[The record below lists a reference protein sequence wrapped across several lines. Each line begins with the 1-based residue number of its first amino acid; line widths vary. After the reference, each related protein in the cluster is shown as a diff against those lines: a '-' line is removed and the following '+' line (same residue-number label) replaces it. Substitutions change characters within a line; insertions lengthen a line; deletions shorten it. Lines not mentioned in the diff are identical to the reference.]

1 MGLLDGS
8 EEPEPPF
15 YRIGINCFILT
26 DVRQRSN
33 RARQTCRRDIRISL
47 SAERERSADS
57 RFAKQSL

>member
-8 EEPEPPF
+8 EEPESPF
-15 YRIGINCFILT
+15 YQIDINCFILT
-26 DVRQRSN
+26 DVRQRLN

-47 SAERERSADS
+47 SGERERSADS